1 MSIETITGCWLAV
14 VVVAMAC
21 AWAYWRAKDSQRD
34 ILARI
39 ANCESALANLSSD
52 LSELVKRSYPT
63 LQWKMDT
70 YQKTGQWPGGEILT
84 AQKAEGLRI
93 AEIEQ
98 WLADAGVTVAFDH
111 HGYHITW
118 EPFHEEA
125 NNIDVTGT
133 WWAVPIGVSDAEAA
147 ERKAYVPTTLF
158 GFDDVFNREKSKA
171 LCLVTLKCENAKR
184 KMIALIET
192 LASWGVG
199 VR

>member
-1 MSIETITGCWLAV
+1 
-14 VVVAMAC
+14 MAC

-63 LQWKMDT
+63 LQWKLDT
-70 YQKTGQWPGGEILT
+70 YQKTGQRPGGEILT
-84 AQKAEGLRI
+84 AQKAEGLRM

-98 WLADAGVTVAFDH
+98 WLADAGVTVAFDY
-111 HGYHITW
+111 HGYHVTW
-118 EPFHEEA
+118 EPFHEKA
-125 NNIDVTGT
+125 NTIDVTGT

-147 ERKAYVPTTLF
+147 NRKAYVRTTLF
-158 GFDDVFNREKSKA
+158 VIDDIFNREKSKA

-184 KMIALIET
+184 KMMALIET
-192 LASWGVG
+192 PAS
-199 VR
+199 